1 MSLRRLAE
9 LTRPSQVRRYWPLA
23 GQWARSLNVLC
34 ARLILEPA
42 DSADDL
48 YCRASL
54 VGEIPTDAKPVRAR
68 VMALLQQGDP
78 TQHLDEGTV
87 SAGPSSP
94 RIAPRGIAVGA
105 APPQQLRFNL
115 FALLKAR
122 DTYPPPPSSSTL
134 LQPAIM
140 PLFDPI
146 ASTSM
151 PSPMPPLLAP
161 SSVAHAFSPPSFA
174 LGSFGDP
181 TLGFGALP
189 GPATGSDDLDFAA
202 ALGLGAGGDQ
212 LDWSLFA
219 GPSWFTQ
226 PSAMF

>member
-1 MSLRRLAE
+1 MGE
-9 LTRPSQVRRYWPLA
+9 VVERP
-23 GQWARSLNVLC
+23 LC
-34 ARLILEPA
+34 GTAQYGLA
-42 DSADDL
+42 DSTDDL

-68 VMALLQQGDP
+68 VMALLQKDDP
-78 TQHLDEGTV
+78 TRTEQDEGTV

-122 DTYPPPPSSSTL
+122 DAYPPPPSASAL
-134 LQPAIM
+134 MQPAIM
-140 PLFDPI
+140 PLFDL
-146 ASTSM
+146 ASTTM
-151 PSPMPPLLAP
+151 APPMPPFLAP
-161 SSVAHAFSPPSFA
+161 ASTPHAFSPPSFA
-174 LGSFGDP
+174 LGTFNDP
-181 TLGFGALP
+181 TFGFGAMP

-202 ALGLGAGGDQ
+202 ALGLGGGGEAG
-212 LDWSLFA
+212 WSIFA

-226 PSAMF
+226 TAMF